1 MYKFF
6 SLLYIRIVNDTSK
19 GFLRVFK
26 LRNMSVPL
34 LLNLLNLRLVLL
46 VQISHLALDQLDEL
60 LAGLIYNR
68 SVRSHCSHWGGDA
81 VATL

>member
-1 MYKFF
+1 MGV
-6 SLLYIRIVNDTSK
+6 S
-19 GFLRVFK
+19 
-26 LRNMSVPL
+26 L
-34 LLNLLNLRLVLL
+34 LLNLLNLRWVLL
-46 VQISHLALDQLDEL
+46 VQISHLTLDQLHEL

>member
-1 MYKFF
+1 M
-6 SLLYIRIVNDTSK
+6 
-19 GFLRVFK
+19 RVLN
-26 LRNMSVPL
+26 LRNMGVPL